1 MAFDP
6 TSIAGALFSGL
17 NALIKIS
24 QQTAQFKQV
33 PHEVKQLQINVHLAD
48 DAISTAYRL
57 QRENPTRVLGDRLV
71 ADVQRSTKFTQ
82 EVLIQLRDSIEDC
95 SKDLKTTTTVSV
107 KNRMV
112 WMLWKNKEFNGNL
125 ATLTNALTALNRDIC
140 RMEVAVR
147 ASSPGLPSYEKV
159 VKDERAGATGFPRAP
174 SMRRPL
180 LRQAQTRQPDQ
191 GSTQAMLGVSESHPG
206 AVELGGDHRTLTEL
220 PSADIAVPP
229 LLHMMSAPNEL
240 PQTSPGRRP
249 DRSSIQET
257 DEGSDTLVDLRP
269 WEEDDRYLRPGG
281 RSMRRRSNF
290 I

>member
-1 MAFDP
+1 MAVDP

-71 ADVQRSTKFTQ
+71 ADVQRSIQFTE

-125 ATLTNALTALNRDIC
+125 ATLTNALTALNRDIG
-140 RMEVAVR
+140 RMEIAVR
-147 ASSPGLPSYEKV
+147 ASSPGLPNYEQV
-159 VKDERAGATGFPRAP
+159 VKDEGAVGTGFPRAP

-180 LRQAQTRQPDQ
+180 ARQAVARQPDQ
-191 GSTQAMLGVSESHPG
+191 CTTQTMLGFPEAPSV
-206 AVELGGDHRTLTEL
+206 AVELEATIVLQRSCRVLTSQCH
-220 PSADIAVPP
+220 PCCI
-229 LLHMMSAPNEL
+229 
-240 PQTSPGRRP
+240 
-249 DRSSIQET
+249 
-257 DEGSDTLVDLRP
+257 
-269 WEEDDRYLRPGG
+269 
-281 RSMRRRSNF
+281 
-290 I
+290 

>member
-6 TSIAGALFSGL
+6 SSIAGALFSGL

-57 QRENPTRVLGDRLV
+57 QRDNPTRVLGDRLV
-71 ADVQRSTKFTQ
+71 ADVQRSTQFTQ

-107 KNRMV
+107 RNRMV

-125 ATLTNALTALNRDIC
+125 ATLANALTALNRDIG

-147 ASSPGLPSYEKV
+147 VSSPGLPSYEQV
-159 VKDERAGATGFPRAP
+159 VKDEEAGATGFPRAP
-174 SMRRPL
+174 SRRRPL
-180 LRQAQTRQPDQ
+180 LRQAQTRQPDE
-191 GSTQAMLGVSESHPG
+191 GFTHAMSGLPEPHPG
-206 AVELGGDHRTLTEL
+206 AVELEGNHALAEL
-220 PSADIAVPP
+220 PGPDIAMPP
-229 LLHMMSAPNEL
+229 LLHMSSAPDEL
-240 PQTSPGRRP
+240 PQTSPGRWP
-249 DRSSIQET
+249 DHSSIQET

-269 WEEDDRYLRPGG
+269 WEEDDRHLRPSG
-281 RSMRRRSNF
+281 RSTRRRSNF